1 MPTAVLRRY
10 TPPTCTLEIAA
21 ARSALSRWTELTGG
35 QKNRS
40 YSQNNRTVLKDLRF
54 HLSFDDPKLP
64 PEHQVTVSGNQTQ
77 LEALYEV
84 VSTYVQS
91 LLATVPEQIPWETSL
106 RRTEPTNELTGEP
119 TATLNQP
126 VATTPEQM
134 GIALQPTGLLSHD
147 LKLGSLATEESGP
160 VVHLT
165 TLQLFDLANALE
177 AYNAEALTLP
187 TSQRPAWLKVPQG
200 WASIAAVSV
209 LALAATGG
217 IAKFVIDVSRP
228 TQTASAPRERQVD
241 SELNSDLFPT
251 LSPPPVEASPSI
263 TLQPLPPPPPSG
275 PPQSSSPG
283 LPPVGVTQAPPAPA
297 PAPAPASDPSGQQQ
311 VTVIPDP
318 NSIASAPSQS
328 LAEAGTQAEPQ
339 TGNSAPPRLTGTEE
353 APETASRALAPSSTS
368 PDSRN
373 TTTSSTAFD
382 TIPQVAE
389 IRSYFQQSWQPPEG
403 LTQTLEYRLLL
414 NANGSLQ
421 RIVPL
426 GQASENY
433 LDRTNMPLMGEPF
446 VSPTGDG
453 STPQIRLVLKP
464 NGTVQSFLE
473 YAN

>member
-21 ARSALSRWTELTGG
+21 ARSALSRWTD
-35 QKNRS
+35 
-40 YSQNNRTVLKDLRF
+40 RTVLKDLRF

-64 PEHQVTVSGNQTQ
+64 PEQQVTVSGDRTQ
-77 LEALYEV
+77 LEALSEV
-84 VSTYVQS
+84 VTTYVQS
-91 LLATVPEQIPWETSL
+91 LLAAAPEQVQWEEPL
-106 RRTEPTNELTGEP
+106 RVGGSAPL
-119 TATLNQP
+119 LNVSQP
-126 VATTPEQM
+126 LAASPQQM
-134 GIALQPTGLLSHD
+134 GITLQPKGLLSHD
-147 LKLGSLATEESGP
+147 LKLGSLATEESGAT
-160 VVHLT
+160 VHLT

-177 AYNAEALTLP
+177 AYTAEAMTLP
-187 TSQRPAWLKVPQG
+187 TSERPAWLKAPRG
-200 WASIAAVSV
+200 WANIAAVAV

-217 IAKFVIDVSRP
+217 IAKFVLDVSRP
-228 TQTASAPRERQVD
+228 TQTASAPRERQVN

-251 LSPPPVEASPSI
+251 LSPPPIEASPSI
-263 TLQPLPPPPPSG
+263 TLQPLPPPPPTG
-275 PPQSSSPG
+275 TAQSNSPG
-283 LPPVGVTQAPPAPA
+283 LPPVGVTEAPPSPAQPPAPA
-297 PAPAPASDPSGQQQ
+297 TAPPSPSDQQQ

-318 NSIASAPSQS
+318 GAIASAPSES
-328 LAEAGTQAEPQ
+328 LAQAGSS
-339 TGNSAPPRLTGTEE
+339 GSSNSAPPRLTGIEE
-353 APETASRALAPSSTS
+353 AAPETASRALAPA
-368 PDSRN
+368 DSADSNAAANRSAAN
-373 TTTSSTAFD
+373 NSTAFD

-389 IRSYFQQSWQPPEG
+389 IRSYFQQNWQPPEG

-414 NANGSLQ
+414 NSDGSLQ

-446 VSPTGDG
+446 VSATSDG